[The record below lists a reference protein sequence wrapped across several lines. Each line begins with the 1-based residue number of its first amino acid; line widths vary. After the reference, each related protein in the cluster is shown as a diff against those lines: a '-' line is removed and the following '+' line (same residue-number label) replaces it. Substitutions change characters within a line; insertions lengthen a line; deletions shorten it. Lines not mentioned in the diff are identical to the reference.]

1 MLNTHQLCPDL
12 PPSFRLPL
20 RRGNATVVDQDVN
33 SIVELGCFRDFVTD
47 IGNVPKVAKRGIEL
61 GGAMVLL
68 QVDSGVLEL
77 FFVNV
82 KKVDSVAFGEE
93 GAGKATANPTSSA

>member
-33 SIVELGCFRDFVTD
+33 SIEELGCFRDFVAD
-47 IGNVPKVAKRGIEL
+47 IGDVPKVAKRGIEL

-68 QVDSGVLEL
+68 QVDSGCVLEL

-93 GAGKATANPTSSA
+93 GAANPTSSA